1 MVNWDEIYKEVATF
15 TQNPADLVKRKYFGE
30 LYNHTKRET
39 ILYATNWTQQKNI
52 SPNLV
57 SISEEDI
64 LAFMEAASDLP
75 GKNLDLIIHSPGG
88 AIEPTEHIIRYLRN
102 QFENIRVIIPF
113 GAMSAATILSCCAD
127 EILMG
132 KQSFLGPTDPQFI
145 LSVAGTLQSVP
156 AQAIMDQFQQAK
168 TECAKDKSNFNVW
181 LPILQQYGPALLK
194 QCENSIELS
203 KSVVGEQLEKNMFKS
218 ERDPKSIAKKIA
230 SELSNHANFKTHGRH
245 ITREKARSYGL
256 KIKNLEDDKKLNDCV
271 MGIFYASSILF
282 DTTQI
287 VKVTQNQN
295 SIGLF
300 KSSASQK

>member
-1 MVNWDEIYKEVATF
+1 MVNWDRIYKEVATF

-30 LYNHTKRET
+30 LYNYTKRET

-52 SPNLV
+52 PPNLV
-57 SISEEDI
+57 NISEEDI
-64 LAFMEAASDLP
+64 LAFMEAASDLS

-88 AIEPTEHIIRYLRN
+88 SIEPTEQIIKYLRN
-102 QFENIRVIIPF
+102 KFENIRVIVPF

-127 EILMG
+127 EIIMG

-168 TECAKDKSNFNVW
+168 TECAKDRSNFNVW

-194 QCENSIELS
+194 QCEDSIELS
-203 KSVVGEQLEKNMFKS
+203 KSVVGEQLEKNMFKL
-218 ERDPKSIAKKIA
+218 ENDPKSIAEKIA
-230 SELSNHANFKTHGRH
+230 SKLSNHANFKTHGRH
-245 ITREKARSYGL
+245 ITREEARSYGL
-256 KIKNLEDDKKLNDCV
+256 KIKNLEDDKKLNDYV
-271 MGIFYASSILF
+271 MSIFYAISILF

-300 KSSASQK
+300 KSTVSQK